1 MINKTVHYLIL
12 CRQSTLGS
20 TYKGVNIIAVDA
32 QPAEND
38 TALTYI
44 SYISILTVEVCFY
57 KLILNIINESVN
69 C

>member
-1 MINKTVHYLIL
+1 MINKTVHYLI
-12 CRQSTLGS
+12 LGS

-57 KLILNIINESVN
+57 KLILNIIINESVN